1 MPSVNRAMSA
11 LNPIQGFV
19 PVLTFR
25 YRIDE
30 LLIPYVEQLCP
41 AALFS
46 LPELRHRH
54 GRAFPRVP
62 LLIDSGGYA
71 ALNAQNRVEEEDGL
85 GVLVFADGTRLS
97 PQDVHVAQCELAAV
111 GFTLDFPCPKDTDE
125 QERARRNRLSEAN
138 ALWALAQPRN
148 FLLYACVQPGQSA
161 EVYLGAGASGLAL
174 GGLAPFSADRAFLT
188 EQVREAR
195 AILPDGLPLHVLGI
209 GHPESVRAVL
219 AAGAT
224 SVDSSSVQRHA
235 ASGKTWTGESLPD
248 ASVPE
253 QLRLALSNLLT
264 VQHASVP
271 LYLHPLWG
279 VR

>member
-1 MPSVNRAMSA
+1 MSCA
-11 LNPIQGFV
+11 PQGFV

-25 YRIDE
+25 FRVDE
-30 LLIPYVEQLCP
+30 LLIPYVESLCP
-41 AALFS
+41 AALYS
-46 LPELRHRH
+46 VPELRHRQ

-71 ALNAQNRVEEEDGL
+71 ALNAQNRVEEENGL
-85 GVLVFADGTRLS
+85 GVLVFQDGFRLS
-97 PQDVHVAQCELAAV
+97 PQDVHAVQSEYATV
-111 GFTLDFPCPKDTDE
+111 GFTLDFPCRADMDD

-138 ALWALAQPRN
+138 TLWALARPRN

-161 EVYLGAGASGLAL
+161 DVYLEAGADGIAL
-174 GGLAPFSADRAFLT
+174 GGLAPFSTDRTFLT
-188 EQVREAR
+188 DQVRQAR
-195 AILPDGLPLHVLGI
+195 AVLPNGFPLHVLGI

-224 SVDSSSVQRHA
+224 SVDSSSPQRHA
-235 ASGKTWTGESLPD
+235 ASGRSWTGTHLPD

-271 LYLHPLWG
+271 LHLHPLWNLG
-279 VR
+279 

>member
-1 MPSVNRAMSA
+1 MTV
-11 LNPIQGFV
+11 PIQGFV

-30 LLIPYVEQLCP
+30 LLIPYIEQLCP

-46 LPELRHRH
+46 LPELRHRQ
-54 GRAFPRVP
+54 GRAFPRAP

-85 GVLVFADGTRLS
+85 GVLVFPDGFRLS
-97 PQDVHVAQCELAAV
+97 PQDVHAVQSEHATV
-111 GFTLDFPCPKDTDE
+111 GFTLDFPCREDMDD

-138 ALWALAQPRN
+138 ALWALSQPRN

-161 EVYLGAGASGLAL
+161 DVYLKAGADGIAL

-188 EQVREAR
+188 EQVQQAR
-195 AILPDGLPLHVLGI
+195 AALPDGFPLHVLGI

-219 AAGAT
+219 GAGAT
-224 SVDSSSVQRHA
+224 SVDSSSPQRHA
-235 ASGKTWTGESLPD
+235 ASGRSWTGAHLPE

-271 LYLHPLWG
+271 LHLHPLWSLG
-279 VR
+279 

>member
-1 MPSVNRAMSA
+1 MTVPV
-11 LNPIQGFV
+11 QGFV

-46 LPELRHRH
+46 LPELRHRQ

-62 LLIDSGGYA
+62 LMIDSGGYS
-71 ALNAQNRVEEEDGL
+71 ALNGQNQVVEEDGL
-85 GVLVFADGTRLS
+85 GVLVFADGFRIS
-97 PQDVHVAQCELAAV
+97 PQDVQAVQSEFATV
-111 GFTLDFPCPKDTDE
+111 GFTLDFPCTADTNE
-125 QERARRNRLSEAN
+125 EERARRNRLSEAN

-148 FLLYACVQPGQSA
+148 FLLYACVQPGQSFKKYV
-161 EVYLGAGASGLAL
+161 EAGADGIAL
-174 GGLAPFSADRAFLT
+174 GGLAPFSADRAFLAA
-188 EQVREAR
+188 QVHEVR
-195 AILPDGLPLHVLGI
+195 AELPASFPLHVLGI
-209 GHPESVRAVL
+209 GHPQSVRAVL
-219 AAGAT
+219 ETGAS

-235 ASGKTWTGESLPD
+235 ANGKTWTGESLPD

-271 LYLHPLWG
+271 LHLHPLWSM
-279 VR
+279 R